1 MEKMG
6 TGYFSEDF
14 RGRPHGRR
22 VEASP
27 KVVAILTCQS
37 AASRAVPWEVGR
49 IYLLRVRGVD
59 RFL

>member
-14 RGRPHGRR
+14 RGRPRGRR